1 MTGFSAIP
9 IAEEGGE
16 QQGVQLAGVAKILG
30 PRWAQL
36 PAITIGLLGV
46 QVFWS
51 VEMSYGTPYLL
62 SLGLTKAAVAVVFL
76 AGPISGLVVQPLIG
90 VLADHSRSRFGR
102 RRPYMVVG
110 CILCTAAMLLL
121 GFTRPFASLFLP
133 NPSIANDLLTIWL
146 AILALFTIDFSI
158 NAVQAVDRALIV
170 DTLPSSDQADANA
183 WAARMLGV
191 GSVAG
196 YFIGNVDM
204 TAVFPF
210 LGDTELEV
218 LAVVGSFLLLLT
230 HGITAFC
237 TKEKVV
243 VATKAPK
250 KSFVKELRDIWDNAR
265 TLPPVIRQIC
275 MIQFFSW
282 MGWFPVLFY
291 TSAFIG
297 DLHKRSS
304 PLPADDPALDAE
316 ATRLGTR
323 ALFYSAVLS
332 LAANILLP
340 FFVAESARSRR
351 LLERKLVQAHKSAW
365 AKMYERVK
373 VGLATLWAAGH
384 LVFAVCMFATFFY
397 SSVWGATFFTTLTG
411 FAWSITQ
418 WAPFSLLAEAILT
431 EDAPGAEDSG
441 SIMLHDTRT
450 RRRSG
455 DVSLA
460 VDEHERQFLVGS
472 DEEDDEDEHRTH
484 HPEPRAASHSLEED
498 VQSFSSNAS
507 MDDEPA
513 QAHLSRPNSRQAAR
527 NGGRDD
533 DEDAGLFGNLA
544 ARRSHLDVHSLAPS
558 DDATLHG
565 EEDDAKP
572 RPGLASKAGIIIGI
586 HNIFIVIP
594 QFVMTGIASLIFLFL
609 DPSKSASPHSGV
621 AEVVPPLAGNGTEPV
636 AGAIPRADGTT
647 GGGGGPN
654 SYAVIYRGY
663 QRNWASTTYRG
674 AADYVYVSLAI
685 EWFDHPSQVKFAILS
700 HVWFRGQEDTFQDLQ
715 QFRAETPDSVLQ
727 RVSPKVQRCC
737 KTAREQ
743 GYHWVWIDTCC
754 INKSSSA
761 ELSEAIN
768 SMYRWYQQA
777 DVCFAF
783 LHDVDER
790 KAVDDPFE
798 ALSHSKWFTRGWTLQ
813 ELVAPSEVLF
823 LGSKWR
829 VFGTKSTLAEAISLV
844 SDIEVEILTHTKP
857 LSSISVARRMS
868 WASHRQTTRV
878 EDVAYSLMGI
888 FNVNIPI
895 IYGEGSKAFYRLQEA
910 IVREIPDQSIFA
922 WGDLDDYHPD
932 AFPDDDESD
941 DPDGADGS
949 DHKSDNLSYVS
960 GDHDWLDDCHSDWS
974 TGSEGLGSLFA
985 PSPDA
990 FTMSFQFWLGKEV
1003 IHRIPFD
1010 EFRCTLNIDAPTP
1023 QYVFTSYGTNAP
1035 FPVIPLLCGRDSCIE
1050 RRRAMQGDR
1059 SAGAESPVALLAF
1072 LACRSED
1079 GLVALYL
1086 RSPPSPADRA
1096 NNQFLVGARRT
1107 IGTYVRGIII
1117 PPEFLQTLLTAERP
1131 LGHLV
1136 SQKLTTMS
1144 VFIPSSPPVEDHL
1157 PSYATQHIRTQPTVP
1172 QHAPSAVCE
1181 RPSIVILRPWARLAL
1196 EKAGFNVM
1204 LYSTPFERLK
1214 SATQSIACIRLLRDD
1229 DQICIDFGT
1238 CADCEALTGE
1248 STLAVSVAFESQ
1260 QAPHSLSPLR
1270 WHNCQEAKRG
1280 WKPGEER
1287 TYMNGTLTL
1296 KLSFSSHP
1304 SPIDLYDKCA
1314 YYDIHIR
1321 FLVPRSLPPTPLL
1334 GIGGTAAPPPTSR
1347 PHSRRTTDHV
1357 QTHFPLW
1364 KGSPVWIPGGSRPPE
1379 LRRTL
1384 WSSGNTSGTMAY
1396 SYDGRYLASM
1406 EFGGSLVV
1414 WDTYDAG
1421 VIRTWRMPPA
1431 RSGQESCC
1439 LLAFSP
1445 DGTNRIACNSADLQ
1459 AGDVAIWSIER
1470 DECVVQFHGPG
1481 RTPRACAIA
1490 WSPDGTL
1497 FASAYDDYG
1506 NTVRIWDTSTFQQL
1520 YSASTRF
1527 VEELDIVPLSVAF
1540 WNGCL
1545 CLSSSHPN
1553 YGFRVW
1559 DFRDSGNTGSWSSY
1573 GTTVAAENATYSPSD
1588 SVPFQFAHDVDTRN
1602 GRVLV
1607 GMYSRGFMICGL
1619 EEGKKPRHFSGKRL
1633 GSVVRA
1639 RFSPAHGSDHVLVV
1653 TKGSPLIRILSCTT
1667 DKLISTCRGPIES
1680 GEVSDAAFSDDGQ
1693 FIASASAKD
1702 ASIRIWRARDGALLN
1717 TLQGRC
1723 PCSTVKFSPGA
1734 QPTLAAGTNNWT
1746 VCIWPS
1752 REWGPAPEA
1761 PTASVVR

>member
-102 RRPYMVVG
+102 RRPYMVIG

-250 KSFVKELRDIWDNAR
+250 KSFIKELRDIWDNAR

-365 AKMYERVK
+365 AKMYDRVK

-450 RRRSG
+450 HRRSG
-455 DVSLA
+455 DVGLA

-472 DEEDDEDEHRTH
+472 DEEDDEDEHRTP

-513 QAHLSRPNSRQAAR
+513 QPHLSRPNSRQAAR
-527 NGGRDD
+527 SGGRDE

-565 EEDDAKP
+565 DDDDAKP

-636 AGAIPRADGTT
+636 AGVIPRADGTT

-654 SYAVIYRGY
+654 SYAVIYRLGGL
-663 QRNWASTTYRG
+663 S
-674 AADYVYVSLAI
+674 AAVA
-685 EWFDHPSQVKFAILS
+685 F
-700 HVWFRGQEDTFQDLQ
+700 
-715 QFRAETPDSVLQ
+715 VLTL
-727 RVSPKVQRCC
+727 RL
-737 KTAREQ
+737 ARE
-743 GYHWVWIDTCC
+743 
-754 INKSSSA
+754 
-761 ELSEAIN
+761 
-768 SMYRWYQQA
+768 
-777 DVCFAF
+777 
-783 LHDVDER
+783 
-790 KAVDDPFE
+790 
-798 ALSHSKWFTRGWTLQ
+798 
-813 ELVAPSEVLF
+813 
-823 LGSKWR
+823 
-829 VFGTKSTLAEAISLV
+829 
-844 SDIEVEILTHTKP
+844 
-857 LSSISVARRMS
+857 
-868 WASHRQTTRV
+868 
-878 EDVAYSLMGI
+878 
-888 FNVNIPI
+888 
-895 IYGEGSKAFYRLQEA
+895 
-910 IVREIPDQSIFA
+910 
-922 WGDLDDYHPD
+922 
-932 AFPDDDESD
+932 
-941 DPDGADGS
+941 
-949 DHKSDNLSYVS
+949 
-960 GDHDWLDDCHSDWS
+960 
-974 TGSEGLGSLFA
+974 
-985 PSPDA
+985 
-990 FTMSFQFWLGKEV
+990 
-1003 IHRIPFD
+1003 
-1010 EFRCTLNIDAPTP
+1010 
-1023 QYVFTSYGTNAP
+1023 
-1035 FPVIPLLCGRDSCIE
+1035 
-1050 RRRAMQGDR
+1050 
-1059 SAGAESPVALLAF
+1059 
-1072 LACRSED
+1072 
-1079 GLVALYL
+1079 
-1086 RSPPSPADRA
+1086 
-1096 NNQFLVGARRT
+1096 
-1107 IGTYVRGIII
+1107 
-1117 PPEFLQTLLTAERP
+1117 
-1131 LGHLV
+1131 
-1136 SQKLTTMS
+1136 
-1144 VFIPSSPPVEDHL
+1144 
-1157 PSYATQHIRTQPTVP
+1157 
-1172 QHAPSAVCE
+1172 
-1181 RPSIVILRPWARLAL
+1181 
-1196 EKAGFNVM
+1196 
-1204 LYSTPFERLK
+1204 LK
-1214 SATQSIACIRLLRDD
+1214 
-1229 DQICIDFGT
+1229 
-1238 CADCEALTGE
+1238 
-1248 STLAVSVAFESQ
+1248 
-1260 QAPHSLSPLR
+1260 H
-1270 WHNCQEAKRG
+1270 H
-1280 WKPGEER
+1280 
-1287 TYMNGTLTL
+1287 
-1296 KLSFSSHP
+1296 
-1304 SPIDLYDKCA
+1304 
-1314 YYDIHIR
+1314 
-1321 FLVPRSLPPTPLL
+1321 
-1334 GIGGTAAPPPTSR
+1334 
-1347 PHSRRTTDHV
+1347 
-1357 QTHFPLW
+1357 
-1364 KGSPVWIPGGSRPPE
+1364 
-1379 LRRTL
+1379 
-1384 WSSGNTSGTMAY
+1384 
-1396 SYDGRYLASM
+1396 
-1406 EFGGSLVV
+1406 
-1414 WDTYDAG
+1414 
-1421 VIRTWRMPPA
+1421 
-1431 RSGQESCC
+1431 
-1439 LLAFSP
+1439 
-1445 DGTNRIACNSADLQ
+1445 
-1459 AGDVAIWSIER
+1459 
-1470 DECVVQFHGPG
+1470 
-1481 RTPRACAIA
+1481 
-1490 WSPDGTL
+1490 
-1497 FASAYDDYG
+1497 
-1506 NTVRIWDTSTFQQL
+1506 
-1520 YSASTRF
+1520 
-1527 VEELDIVPLSVAF
+1527 
-1540 WNGCL
+1540 
-1545 CLSSSHPN
+1545 
-1553 YGFRVW
+1553 
-1559 DFRDSGNTGSWSSY
+1559 
-1573 GTTVAAENATYSPSD
+1573 
-1588 SVPFQFAHDVDTRN
+1588 
-1602 GRVLV
+1602 
-1607 GMYSRGFMICGL
+1607 
-1619 EEGKKPRHFSGKRL
+1619 
-1633 GSVVRA
+1633 
-1639 RFSPAHGSDHVLVV
+1639 
-1653 TKGSPLIRILSCTT
+1653 
-1667 DKLISTCRGPIES
+1667 
-1680 GEVSDAAFSDDGQ
+1680 
-1693 FIASASAKD
+1693 
-1702 ASIRIWRARDGALLN
+1702 
-1717 TLQGRC
+1717 
-1723 PCSTVKFSPGA
+1723 
-1734 QPTLAAGTNNWT
+1734 
-1746 VCIWPS
+1746 
-1752 REWGPAPEA
+1752 
-1761 PTASVVR
+1761 